1 MLERLSF
8 LRVLLAAFV
17 LTAFVLPVLVL
28 PALVDAQIPESQAAP
43 QAEPKGPAEVFQRAQ
58 EARDAPRLP
67 ADHPPIP
74 ADHPPLPPAQ
84 TQGLGGEDRADDL
97 EVSEESVR
105 DALIGVSLASAEPDD
120 SVDPGEILVQ
130 VIDEKGA
137 PLAGMDVRLG
147 VMVSDGSRR
156 DQSATTDER
165 GLARFTELATGTNQA
180 YRVSIGF
187 DGARVGA
194 DPFRLEPDRGYKA
207 ILRRASTTQ
216 DARYLLQALAS
227 TQIEFRQ
234 EGRVRITQGARL
246 FNPTRSVY
254 VFPEGGREIRLPP
267 GFIAFQSRAS
277 MSDQRLIPNEHGFRV
292 EGSVPPGYHELVWSY
307 DLPLKG
313 SELLIRMPATFPN
326 TMAHRVV
333 SDFVEG
339 MSMEVEGIT
348 QVFSHTMGGK
358 RLFIAERR
366 MAATDFPL
374 DELKISLS
382 GIPDDASWKLYS
394 VGLASLIVLL
404 GLAGFFLRRGR
415 KREVDTALQEA
426 RMAELINE
434 VRALDKEREAGE
446 IGPEYH
452 ARERE
457 ELVAEMAE
465 LLAAR
470 PDAH

>member
-1 MLERLSF
+1 MRKGSF
-8 LRVLLAAFV
+8 SLGLVGLFALILPLGALA
-17 LTAFVLPVLVL
+17 
-28 PALVDAQIPESQAAP
+28 

-74 ADHPPLPPAQ
+74 SDHPPVPPAAKARDA
-84 TQGLGGEDRADDL
+84 GEV

-105 DALIGVSLASAEPDD
+105 EALIGVELAKAEPDD
-120 SVDPGEILVQ
+120 SVGAGEILVL
-130 VIDEKGA
+130 VLDEDGA
-137 PLAGMDVRLG
+137 PLPGMDVRLG

-156 DQSATTDER
+156 DESATTDES
-165 GLARFTELATGTNQA
+165 GHARFRELPTGTNQA

-194 DPFRLEPDRGYKA
+194 DPFRLEPDRGYKVL
-207 ILRRASTTQ
+207 LRRAATTR

-246 FNPTRSVY
+246 FNPTRSIY

-277 MSDQRLIPNEHGFRV
+277 MSDQRLIPNELGFRV
-292 EGSVPPGYHELVWSY
+292 EGSVPPGYHELVWAY
-307 DLPLKG
+307 DLPLEG

-339 MSMEVEGIT
+339 MEMEVEGIS
-348 QVFSHTMGGK
+348 QVFQHTMGGK

-374 DELKISLS
+374 DELKVRLR
-382 GIPDDASWKLYS
+382 GIPDDTAWRRYS
-394 VGLASLIVLL
+394 MGLAALIVLL
-404 GLAGFFLRRGR
+404 GVLGLFIRRGR
-415 KREVDTALQEA
+415 PREVDAALQNARIAALVEA
-426 RMAELINE
+426 IRT
-434 VRALDKEREAGE
+434 LDREREAGE

-465 LLAAR
+465 ILAAR
-470 PDAH
+470 PASD